1 MAGVTVQELS
11 IARVYSRSMLQLAEE
26 RGETDSLL
34 EELNALVAL
43 LDRDPGFEHYLA
55 SPLVDEEDRAPF
67 LERVFRGRASDLLA
81 DSLQVVNRKGRLS
94 LLRAIAESYRSEHLV
109 LRGMVE
115 AHVRTVVPLTEPL
128 RERIRAAVARHT
140 GKTPVLIEKIDP
152 SLIAGIVVQIGDEKI
167 DQSLSRRLRELAANL
182 ENRATQEILRARGS
196 QVQAVADT
204 GLE

>member
-1 MAGVTVQELS
+1 MAGVSVKEQS

-26 RGETDSLL
+26 RGEADSLL
-34 EELNALVAL
+34 EELRGLVEY
-43 LDRDPGFEHYLA
+43 LDRNPKFETFLE
-55 SPLVDEEDRAPF
+55 SPLVDDKDRAAL
-67 LERVFRGRASDLLA
+67 LERAFRGKASDLLV
-81 DSLQVVNRKGRLS
+81 DSLQVVNRKGRLG

-140 GKTPVLIEKIDP
+140 GKTPVLIEEIDP

-196 QVQAVADT
+196 QVQAVAET